1 MRFTLI
7 VTACVLAGTAIVG
20 LLGYALD
27 RSGANRERPK
37 AHTR

>member
-1 MRFTLI
+1 MRMTLI
-7 VTACVLAGTAIVG
+7 VMASALVGTAIVG

-37 AHTR
+37 APTR